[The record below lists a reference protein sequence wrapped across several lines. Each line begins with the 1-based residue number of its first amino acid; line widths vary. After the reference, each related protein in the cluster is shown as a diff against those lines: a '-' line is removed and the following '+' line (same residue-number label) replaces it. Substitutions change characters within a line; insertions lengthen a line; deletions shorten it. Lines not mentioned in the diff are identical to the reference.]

1 MISNIDNS
9 LIKDIKIFD
18 VFEGENIPSGKKSIA
33 LKVTLQS
40 DYKTLNE
47 NDLTEISNKI
57 VSSVEE
63 KVSAKLRS

>member
-1 MISNIDNS
+1 M
-9 LIKDIKIFD
+9 IKDIKIFD